1 MGIELETPRTEI
13 NAEMYD
19 ERVDLVLSVTGSY
32 YAAKCNHCGWVGS
45 SEFCIENDDFEVLC
59 PVCHR
64 HISDDDPVAEDIS
77 KFLNKESVKI
87 VQRKNAIVAQMREA
101 LCIVFRYPM
110 LPIELD
116 EIVSAALEAAKE
128 GEK

>member
-1 MGIELETPRTEI
+1 MSQ
-13 NAEMYD
+13 D
-19 ERVDLVLSVTGSY
+19 KRVDLVLSVTGRY

-45 SEFCIENDDFEVLC
+45 SEFCIENRLADDFEVLC

-87 VQRKNAIVAQMREA
+87 VQRKNAIIEQMRRGLEKISECRRRA
-101 LCIVFRYPM
+101 CYQNQFLH
-110 LPIELD
+110 D
-116 EIVSAALEAAKE
+116 EVNILAQAALAAE
-128 GEK
+128 RGE